1 MISKKIVVFVLFLGV
16 SYVLAEAPLSYRYRS
31 QRYRQAPPSRQLL
44 LARQEAPYP
53 NSGGGQPAAE
63 YGPPSSP
70 KPVYGA
76 PSSTTPSPQY
86 GAPPAPVDEPEL
98 VNPSNTDT
106 EALPGQPSR
115 LRQFERL
122 TLPTKKS
129 PQKFSQRLELQQ
141 QVQQFPSAL
150 QPPLI
155 AASPFPA
162 PAPIQ
167 PVFTSQYQLAAL
179 QQPEGSYFIQLPNGA
194 IQRVNYLTQPSLIDD
209 SVFAKL
215 EFRPV
220 AEVQT
225 TLAEPQVYVN
235 TLVHSHVS
243 ADERR

>member
-1 MISKKIVVFVLFLGV
+1 MISQKIVVFVLLMCV
-16 SYVLAEAPLSYRYRS
+16 SYVLAEAPLSNRYRP
-31 QRYRQAPPSRQLL
+31 QRYRQAPPSRQFQ

-53 NSGGGQPAAE
+53 ESSGGQPSAE

-76 PSSTTPSPQY
+76 PSTTPASQY

-98 VNPSNTDT
+98 VNPDT
-106 EALPGQPSR
+106 EALPQPSR

-122 TLPTKKS
+122 NAPSKKS

-141 QVQQFPSAL
+141 QVQQFPAAL

-155 AASPFPA
+155 AAAPFPA
-162 PAPIQ
+162 PIPAPIQ
-167 PVFTSQYQLAAL
+167 PVFASPYQLAAL
-179 QQPEGSYFIQLPNGA
+179 QNPEGSYFIQLPNGA
-194 IQRVNYLTQPSLIDD
+194 IERVNYLTQPSLVDD
-209 SVFAKL
+209 SILAKL

-225 TLAEPQVYVN
+225 TVAEPQLYVN
-235 TLVHSHVS
+235 TLVHSHIS
-243 ADERR
+243 ADE